1 MLPARL
7 LRARLSTSAIR
18 SRRRRFLRRFASSP
32 NGVVV
37 VRLIQSL
44 NSACRIV
51 YLNEDLQPTAPNV
64 NPIVLERLNSVRC
77 SALRRAFTPFPA
89 QSSHVVFGQGSLYTS
104 TVPCLVL
111 KGVGEAVSEMRGRKI
126 LVLNG
131 SHDRETGNMTAVD
144 FVQAVADGLNRCAWH
159 SCKAVVLS
167 SESLSRCRRADMAS

>member
-1 MLPARL
+1 MSTRL
-7 LRARLSTSAIR
+7 CSSDSTRSATLRCEELHSA
-18 SRRRRFLRRFASSP
+18 FA
-32 NGVVV
+32 
-37 VRLIQSL
+37 
-44 NSACRIV
+44 
-51 YLNEDLQPTAPNV
+51 
-64 NPIVLERLNSVRC
+64 
-77 SALRRAFTPFPA
+77 A